1 MLRKYLY
8 MIRNI
13 NTLDKE
19 MIDNIRQMTDEEKLQ
34 IIIAFNEVVECM
46 KYVIDTT

>member
-13 NTLDKE
+13 NTLDE
-19 MIDNIRQMTDEEKLQ
+19 VMIDNIRQMTDEEKLQ
-34 IIIAFNEVVECM
+34 IIIALNEVVECM
-46 KYVIDTT
+46 KYVIDSS